1 MTSKPVPTSSD
12 PGEYMSS
19 SVTESAHAAEADAPK
34 SRPRQ
39 RARGASRL
47 AVDRFSGVYIILVL
61 VLTFSLWI
69 PQTFR
74 TEANVRVL
82 LASQAITGII
92 ALAATVCLISGVF
105 DLSIAATMSLS
116 ISVVGTL
123 QASAG
128 INWALAVLIA
138 LAVGA
143 FVGCANALVVT
154 LFRIDPVIGT
164 LAMSAILAAVSFWV
178 ANGETILYGLNPT
191 FISLGDVGPFGIPMP
206 VYYMLALALIAWY
219 VLEHTPAGRYL
230 YAAGANPEAARLS
243 GVNVTRI
250 TWGALI
256 SSGVLAA
263 AAGVVLTMQLGTA
276 PFSGGLPYLLPAYA
290 AAFLGSTQIEPG
302 RFNVAGTV
310 VSMYIVAV
318 AVRGLQLKYPDSPW
332 IADLVQG
339 VILLVAVGFAVW
351 AARRRATRG

>member
-1 MTSKPVPTSSD
+1 MN
-12 PGEYMSS
+12 
-19 SVTESAHAAEADAPK
+19 
-34 SRPRQ
+34 
-39 RARGASRL
+39 RL
-47 AVDRFSGVYIILVL
+47 AVDRFSGVYIILMLLL
-61 VLTFSLWI
+61 VFSLWI

-92 ALAATVCLISGVF
+92 ALAATICLISGVF

-123 QASAG
+123 QASAHM
-128 INWALAVLIA
+128 NWMVAVVIA
-138 LAVGA
+138 LAMGA
-143 FVGCANALVVT
+143 AVGCANALVVT
-154 LFRIDPVIGT
+154 RFKIDPVIGT
-164 LAMSAILAAVSFWV
+164 LAMSSILAAISYWI
-178 ANGETILYGLNPT
+178 ASGETVLYGIDPKFT
-191 FISLGDVGPFGIPMP
+191 SLGGVGPLGIPAP
-206 VYYMLALALIAWY
+206 VYYMLGIAVIAWY
-219 VLEHTPAGRYL
+219 VLEHTPAGRFV
-230 YAAGANPEAARLS
+230 YAAGANPEASRLS
-243 GVNVTRI
+243 GVNVTFV
-250 TWGALI
+250 TWRALI
-256 SSGVLAA
+256 ASGVLAA

-276 PFSGGLPYLLPAYA
+276 PYAGGLPYLLPAYA

-310 VSMYIVAV
+310 VAMYIVAV

-351 AARRRATRG
+351 AARKRVTRA